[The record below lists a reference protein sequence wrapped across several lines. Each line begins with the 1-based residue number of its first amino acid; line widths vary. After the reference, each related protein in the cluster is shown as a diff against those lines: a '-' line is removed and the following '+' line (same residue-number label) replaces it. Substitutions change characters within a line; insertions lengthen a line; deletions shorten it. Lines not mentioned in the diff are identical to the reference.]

1 MIVGI
6 PKEIKNNEFR
16 VGGTPAGVDALVRA
30 GHTVVVQSGA
40 GEGTGFTDAEYKE
53 VGAEIVPTIEEVW
66 AKAEMI
72 WKVKEPLPSEYPL
85 FKEGQIIFTYL
96 HLASEPELTKAML
109 EKKVVG
115 IAYETVQVGRTLPLL
130 APMSEV
136 AGRMSTQIGAQ
147 FLMKHH
153 GGVGTLMGG
162 VPGVRPA
169 KVVVVGGGA
178 AGTNAAK
185 MANGMKAD
193 VSIIELN
200 GERLRY
206 LDDLFDGRV
215 KTLKSNPF
223 NIANELKDADV
234 VISSVLI
241 PGARAPKLV
250 TEEMVKSMKPGS
262 VIVDIAIDQGG
273 TTETSPGPTTHDD
286 PVRVI
291 HDVIHYSVA
300 NMPGAFARTS
310 TITLENNTASY
321 CTLIANKGW
330 KEACKIRPELALGVN
345 VVDGNV
351 TYEAVAKDLGYDYV
365 PVDGF
370 LK

>member
-6 PKEIKNNEFR
+6 PMEIKNNENR
-16 VGGTPAGVDALVRA
+16 VGGTPAGADALVRA
-30 GHTVVVQSGA
+30 GHTVVVQKGA
-40 GEGTGFTDAEYKE
+40 GLGTGFTDAEYE
-53 VGAEIVPTIEEVW
+53 AVGAKIVDDIATVY
-66 AKAEMI
+66 AEADMI

-85 FKEGQIIFTYL
+85 FKEGQILFTYL
-96 HLASEPELTKAML
+96 HLAPEVELTKALL
-109 EKKVVG
+109 EKKITG
-115 IAYETVQVGRTLPLL
+115 IAYETVQIGRTLPLL

-136 AGRMSTQIGAQ
+136 AGRMSVQIGAQ
-147 FLMKHH
+147 YLMKHF

-169 KVVVVGGGA
+169 KVVVVGGGV

-185 MANGMKAD
+185 MANGLKAD
-193 VSIIELN
+193 VSIIELD
-200 GERLRY
+200 GDRLRY

-223 NIANELKDADV
+223 NIANEVRDADV

-241 PGARAPKLV
+241 PGAKAPKLV

-273 TTETSPGPTTHDD
+273 SIETSPGPTTHDN

-310 TITLENNTASY
+310 TITLENNTAAY
-321 CTLIANKGW
+321 CALIANKGW
-330 KEACKIRPELALGVN
+330 KQACIDRPELALGVN
-345 VVDGNV
+345 TCEGHV
-351 TYEAVAKDLGYDYV
+351 TYKAVADAQGLEYV
-365 PVDGF
+365 SVDTF